1 MEWRNITAVV
11 IPDMS
16 VHTINTGGREIWHKR
31 HHLEIEPSNLW
42 VYPDLSVEN
51 LVFCDIDWKVE

>member
-1 MEWRNITAVV
+1 MEWGRITDVA
-11 IPDMS
+11 IAEGT
-16 VHTINTGGREIWHKR
+16 VHTIKAEGREIWHKR
-31 HHLEIEPSNLW
+31 HHLEIEPSFLW